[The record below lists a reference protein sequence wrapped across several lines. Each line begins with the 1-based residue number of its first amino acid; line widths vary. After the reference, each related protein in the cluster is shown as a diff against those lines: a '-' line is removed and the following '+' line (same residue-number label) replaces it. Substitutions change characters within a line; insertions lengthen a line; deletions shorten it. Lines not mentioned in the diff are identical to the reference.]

1 MKAAADGR
9 AFPWGNERDPS
20 HANVGTHV
28 LRPVNDFPG
37 GASPFGALQMVGNVW
52 ELVDQL
58 RPPSPQAWK
67 SYPKLKPPPSADE
80 PWYMIRGQSCGEPPL
95 DAVISESAPVPARWK
110 DIYIG
115 FRCVKNAP

>member
-1 MKAAADGR
+1 
-9 AFPWGNERDPS
+9 
-20 HANVGTHV
+20 
-28 LRPVNDFPG
+28 VNDFPS

-58 RPPSPQAWK
+58 RLPSPEALK
-67 SYPKLKPPPSADE
+67 GFPNLKPPPSADE
-80 PWYMIRGQSCGEPPL
+80 PWYMIRGQSCGEPLL

-115 FRCVKNAP
+115 FRCVKSAP